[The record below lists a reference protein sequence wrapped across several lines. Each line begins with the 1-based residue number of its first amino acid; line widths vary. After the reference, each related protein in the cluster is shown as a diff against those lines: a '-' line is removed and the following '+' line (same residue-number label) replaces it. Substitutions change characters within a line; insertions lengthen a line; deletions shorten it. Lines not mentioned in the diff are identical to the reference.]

1 MAKNEF
7 FQFYVEGEDEKKVID
22 TLKKD
27 MKTIVSGKVDVLNV
41 IQKEIKSPRI
51 RTLKTGTNVI
61 LVYDTDIERTDILEK
76 NIRLLQS
83 SKHIKRI
90 ICIPQVKNLEEE
102 LVRAT
107 NVRRALDILGSRSL
121 ADFKRD
127 LIKCTNLD
135 RKLQERGFDMSKF
148 WCKTPHNSFAK
159 YGNDAELIKKL
170 NGKKHI

>member
-27 MKTIVSGKVDVLNV
+27 MKIIVSGKVDVLNV
-41 IQKEIKSPRI
+41 IQKEIRSPRI
-51 RTLKTGTNVI
+51 RTLKTGTTVI
-61 LVYDTDIERTDILEK
+61 LVYDTDIDRTDILEK

-107 NVRRALDILGSRSL
+107 NVRQVLDLLGSKSL

-127 LIKCTNLD
+127 LIKCTNLEK
-135 RKLQERGFDMSKF
+135 KLQDKDFDISKF
-148 WCKTPHNSFAK
+148 WSKIPANRFAK
-159 YGNDAELIKKL
+159 YGNDAELIKKVVR
-170 NGKKHI
+170 KKHM